1 MSPHDHPD
9 TRALEQA
16 WSALIVRAEC
26 RIRHA
31 RARSG
36 LVAGAFVAVPLA
48 ALAAAS
54 AASGFNSTV
63 SLSLIACA
71 VTAPAVGWL
80 VGRFRPLA
88 PAVVHARIDRQ
99 FGLAD
104 EALAA
109 RELADHTSPAWRA
122 AILRQAVA
130 HTSAADWNSVWPVRW
145 PRRTGFATGSAL
157 LAALL
162 AFVLLPRSVPA
173 GSDPAAALRA
183 EQHTALAELAKDW
196 EKTAEDL
203 KGEEWN
209 AFRETLTELQTKLA
223 DQNLSERELLV
234 ALARVESKLAEATAA
249 VAESGVSNH
258 AEDLADALAG
268 IEGMEAAAKALKER
282 DLAAAAS
289 ALDKAAASLAAA
301 DAKLA
306 FKDGTGA
313 EAAKR
318 LAQLSDKAAKKGDSK
333 LAESAKKLSEAAKA
347 GDCKSA
353 GECSASHAEQSREA
367 AAKDSA
373 RASLAS
379 VSRSLS
385 EARLALAE
393 GKKPGD
399 ASESMSLAMQGQT
412 PGRGPGGGP
421 SGNGIGDGA
430 GDHSPGAENALDPTA
445 RKESLTGTANAEGE
459 SIKRTIK
466 ASEAAPSLAANAT
479 EAEIAEFTRLS
490 REAVEDESLPLEH
503 RRSIHRY
510 FQLIRPSQ
518 ETPSPVSKTP

>member
-1 MSPHDHPD
+1 MPPHDQPD
-9 TRALEQA
+9 SRALEQA
-16 WSALIVRAEC
+16 WTALIVRAES

-36 LVAGAFVAVPLA
+36 LVSGAFCSVPLA

-54 AASGFNSTV
+54 AASGLNSTI
-63 SLSLIACA
+63 SLSLIAA
-71 VTAPAVGWL
+71 ALAAPASGWL

-88 PAVVHARIDRQ
+88 PSVVHARIDRQ

-109 RELADHTSPAWRA
+109 RELADRTSPAWRA
-122 AILRQAVA
+122 AILRQAVV
-130 HTSAADWNSVWPVRW
+130 HTSSADWNTVWPVRW
-145 PRRTGFATGSAL
+145 PRRTGFATGSAV

-162 AFVLLPRSVPA
+162 ALVLLPRTAPA
-173 GSDPAAALRA
+173 GLDPAAALRA
-183 EQHTALAELAKDW
+183 EQHAALAELAKDW

-209 AFRETLTELQTKLA
+209 AFRDTLTELKTKLA
-223 DQNLSERELLV
+223 EQNLSERELLV

-282 DLAAAAS
+282 DLAAAAA
-289 ALDKAAASLAAA
+289 ALDKAAASLASAG
-301 DAKLA
+301 AKLA

-318 LAQLSDKAAKKGDSK
+318 LAQLADKAAKKGDTK
-333 LAESAKKLSEAAKA
+333 LADSAKKLSEAAKA

-353 GECSASHAEQSREA
+353 GQCSASLAEQSREA

-430 GDHSPGAENALDPTA
+430 GNHAPGAENALDPTS

-459 SIKRTIK
+459 STKRTIK

>member
-1 MSPHDHPD
+1 MSPPDHPD
-9 TRALEQA
+9 SAALEQA
-16 WSALIVRAEC
+16 WTSLIARAES
-26 RIRHA
+26 RIRLA

-36 LVAGAFVAVPLA
+36 LVSGAFCAVPLA
-48 ALAAAS
+48 ALAAGS
-54 AASGFNSTV
+54 AATGLNSDF
-63 SLSLIACA
+63 SLSLITAA
-71 VTAPAVGWL
+71 VAAPAAGWL
-80 VGRFRPLA
+80 VGHLRPLS
-88 PAVVHARIDRQ
+88 PAVIHARIDRQ

-109 RELADHTSPAWRA
+109 RELADRTSPAWRA

-130 HTSAADWNSVWPVRW
+130 HTSSADWNIAWPVRW
-145 PRRTGFATGSAL
+145 PRRTGFATGSAI

-162 AFVLLPRSVPA
+162 ALVLLPRSVPV
-173 GSDPAAALRA
+173 SPDPAAALRA
-183 EQHTALAELAKDW
+183 EQHTALAELAKTW
-196 EKTAEDL
+196 EKTADDL
-203 KGEEWN
+203 KGKEWD

-223 DQNLSERELLV
+223 EQNLSERELLV

-249 VAESGVSNH
+249 VAESGISNH

-289 ALDKAAASLAAA
+289 ALDKAAASLASA
-301 DAKLA
+301 DTKLA

-318 LAQLSDKAAKKGDSK
+318 LAQLSEKAAKKGDAK
-333 LAESAKKLSEAAKA
+333 LADTAKKLSEAAKT
-347 GDCKSA
+347 GDKKSA
-353 GECSASHAEQSREA
+353 GEGSASLAEQSREA
-367 AAKDSA
+367 AAKDVA

-393 GKKPGD
+393 GKKPG
-399 ASESMSLAMQGQT
+399 ESTEPMSLAMQGDK
-412 PGRGPGGGP
+412 PGRGPGGGQ
-421 SGNGIGDGA
+421 SGKGIGDAA
-430 GDHSPGAENALDPTA
+430 GDHSLGAENALDPA
-445 RKESLTGTANAEGE
+445 SRKESLTGTVNADGE
-459 SIKRTIK
+459 STKRTIK
-466 ASEAAPSLAANAT
+466 ASEAAPALAANAT

>member
-1 MSPHDHPD
+1 MSPTDHPD
-9 TRALEQA
+9 SAALERA
-16 WSALIVRAEC
+16 WTSLIARAES

-36 LVAGAFVAVPLA
+36 LVTGAFCAVPLA
-48 ALAAAS
+48 ALAAGS
-54 AASGFNSTV
+54 AATRLNSAV
-63 SLSLIACA
+63 PLSLLIAA
-71 VTAPAVGWL
+71 IASPAFGWL
-80 VGRFRPLA
+80 VGRFRPLS
-88 PAVVHARIDRQ
+88 PAVIHARIDRQ

-109 RELADHTSPAWRA
+109 RELADRTSPAWRA

-130 HTSAADWNSVWPVRW
+130 HTSSADWNIAWPVRW
-145 PRRTGFATGSAL
+145 PRRTGFATGSAI

-162 AFVLLPRSVPA
+162 ALVLLPRSVPV
-173 GSDPAAALRA
+173 GPDPAAALRA
-183 EQHTALAELAKDW
+183 EQHTALAELAKTW
-196 EKTAEDL
+196 EKTADDL
-203 KGEEWN
+203 KGKEWD
-209 AFRETLTELQTKLA
+209 AFRETLAELQTKLA
-223 DQNLSERELLV
+223 EQNLSERELLV

-258 AEDLADALAG
+258 AEDLAEALAG

-289 ALDKAAASLAAA
+289 ALDKAAASLASA
-301 DAKLA
+301 DTKLA

-318 LAQLSDKAAKKGDSK
+318 LAQLAEKAGQKGEAKLAEAAKKLG
-333 LAESAKKLSEAAKA
+333 EAAKA
-347 GDCKSA
+347 GDKKAA
-353 GECSASHAEQSREA
+353 GESSASLAEQSREA
-367 AAKDSA
+367 ASKEVA

-393 GKKPGD
+393 GKMPGE
-399 ASESMSLAMQGQT
+399 STESMSLAMQGDK
-412 PGRGPGGGP
+412 PGRGPGGGQ
-421 SGNGIGDGA
+421 SGKGIGDAA
-430 GDHSPGAENALDPTA
+430 GDHSLGAENALDPA
-445 RKESLTGTANAEGE
+445 SRKESLTGTANAEGE
-459 SIKRTIK
+459 STKRTIR
-466 ASEAAPSLAANAT
+466 ASEAAPALAANAT

-510 FQLIRPSQ
+510 FQLIRPSL
-518 ETPSPVSKTP
+518 ETPPPVSKTP